1 MITAKEAKALY
12 DASDAEAKGLM
23 KSFESRII
31 EAAKSG
37 KQWVIVFID
46 SHPTTKTPQP
56 DSLQKRVMELLNE
69 LGYVSRWVAQY
80 DDPYIP
86 LGLMDDYGNGPMYI
100 NCGIHIGW

>member
-12 DASDAEAKGLM
+12 DASDAEAKRLM

-37 KQWVIVFID
+37 KRWIVITIG
-46 SHPTTKTPQP
+46 SSPTTQTPQP
-56 DSLQKRVMELLNE
+56 DSVQKRVMELFNE
-69 LGYVSRWVAQY
+69 LGYVSRWVPQY
-80 DDPYIP
+80 DDAYVPR
-86 LGLMDDYGNGPMYI
+86 GLVDDDDNGPSYI

>member
-12 DASDAEAKGLM
+12 DESGAEAKALL
-23 KSFESRII
+23 KTFEPKII

-37 KQWVIVFID
+37 KRWIVITIG
-46 SHPTTKTPQP
+46 SSPTTKTPQP

-86 LGLMDDYGNGPMYI
+86 LGLVDDYDNGPMYI

>member
-23 KSFESRII
+23 KSFESQII

-37 KQWVIVFID
+37 KQWIVITIG
-46 SHPTTKTPQP
+46 SSPTTKTPQP
-56 DSLQKRVMELLNE
+56 DSVQKRVMELLNE
-69 LGYVSRWVAQY
+69 LGYTSRWVPQY
-80 DDPYIP
+80 DDAYVPRC
-86 LGLMDDYGNGPMYI
+86 LADDDGAGPSYI